1 MNEQGELMKTNGW
14 LSVSMTPPPRDGWVH
29 VWHQGRIALAKYC
42 PQFPVPG
49 VHDWLLLPPGNS
61 PHAPFPAYHP
71 KWWRPQPD
79 PPSGEEE
86 GSGFG
91 EDTYPEW
98 TETTGEGVVRW
109 RGSVSDLVTD
119 LRALLSLDQVEE
131 LSVSL
136 VYRATGERLEVVRA
150 AKSRLAELESR
161 LTEAAAR
168 AEASLKALDRGDGP
182 MCRQHLH
189 EALAQ
194 LSPETPP
201 TAASSRQPTSEA
213 SPPVPESREWQAKL
227 DANCLY
233 GKRVSERPSDGERDP
248 GFYWVQ
254 RAEEDPVVAE
264 WHRYEIAPDQPPR
277 PTLAWW
283 NFPGEG
289 IDDAP
294 RGDNPVAVLSPRL
307 LPEPEAGARSEPPLP
322 VPMLLWCP
330 ECNERH
336 VDRGEFATKPHHT
349 HACQFCG
356 HVWRP
361 AIAPTTGVQFLPG
374 FKNEPEPAS
383 SRSPALGRRAAEES
397 PGETPAG
404 SSNAETDLREL
415 GDRLE
420 KIRRRA
426 RSFRD
431 GQLDQLD
438 ANEIF
443 LLCGPNYCPGCLAQ
457 FPLVEGLLPIHCS
470 RCGRIRDSFADRVA
484 QERRAEGGEQK
495 PVLGRYPA
503 SNVGQPGVP
512 HHATDTEARSQ
523 APSRFWCPAT
533 RGFCERPCVGS
544 NCLLVAERSPLSS
557 LMISWLTGNGCCPS
571 CATNRPAVVGKDS
584 WLCPCCDFIY
594 RRPTDESRET
604 GEKT

>member
-1 MNEQGELMKTNGW
+1 MSGELSNGW
-14 LSVSMTPPPRDGWVH
+14 LRVAMTPPPREVWIH
-29 VWHQGRIALAKYC
+29 VWHQGRIALGKYC

-49 VHDWLLLPPGNS
+49 VHDWLLLPPRRN

-79 PPSGEEE
+79 PPIGET
-86 GSGFG
+86 GA
-91 EDTYPEW
+91 EDPFPDTG
-98 TETTGEGVVRW
+98 GEGVVRW

-136 VYRATGERLEVVRA
+136 VYLAVGEKLEVERA
-150 AKSRLAELESR
+150 AKPRIAELESR

-182 MCRQHLH
+182 MCRQHLR
-189 EALAQ
+189 ETLAQ
-194 LSPETPP
+194 LS
-201 TAASSRQPTSEA
+201 SERTDGGQLGTDLGR
-213 SPPVPESREWQAKL
+213 SPP
-227 DANCLY
+227 
-233 GKRVSERPSDGERDP
+233 
-248 GFYWVQ
+248 
-254 RAEEDPVVAE
+254 RA
-264 WHRYEIAPDQPPR
+264 Q
-277 PTLAWW
+277 
-283 NFPGEG
+283 
-289 IDDAP
+289 
-294 RGDNPVAVLSPRL
+294 S
-307 LPEPEAGARSEPPLP
+307 PEPASVASLPLP
-322 VPMLLWCP
+322 LLLWCP

-336 VDRGEFATKPHHT
+336 VDVGDFATKPHHT

-383 SRSPALGRRAAEES
+383 SRSPALGRRAPEES

-438 ANEIF
+438 ASEIF

-512 HHATDTEARSQ
+512 HHVTDTEARSQ

-533 RGFCERPCVGS
+533 RGRCERPCAGS
-544 NCLLVAERSPLSS
+544 TCLLSAEHPSVVCSKIRLER
-557 LMISWLTGNGCCPS
+557 CPK
-571 CATNRPAVVGKDS
+571 CERAWNEAHALD
-584 WLCPCCDFIY
+584 CP
-594 RRPTDESRET
+594 EREF
-604 GEKT
+604 